1 MLFKESR
8 VHADSG
14 FYHQNRLQQWTLAHT
29 QGNHTIPQPTL
40 AVYPLQVRHSPR
52 VIEKRVLSF
61 EQDPVAD
68 WISTAKI
75 LKSADYLPDLT
86 IEVSAGYQTI

>member
-1 MLFKESR
+1 M
-8 VHADSG
+8 
-14 FYHQNRLQQWTLAHT
+14 
-29 QGNHTIPQPTL
+29 
-40 AVYPLQVRHSPR
+40 QVRHSPR